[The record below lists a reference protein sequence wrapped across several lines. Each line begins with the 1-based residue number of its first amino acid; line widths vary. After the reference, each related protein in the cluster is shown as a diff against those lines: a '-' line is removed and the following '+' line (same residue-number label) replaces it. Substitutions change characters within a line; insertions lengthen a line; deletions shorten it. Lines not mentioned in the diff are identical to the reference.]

1 MAPIVKKQVD
11 DVLGGEEAWKNVAK
25 TDGEYMLWGPCWACA
40 RAAPCAISSRHLQC
54 AICFAYTAYLG
65 MRKYVVCTEC
75 GSKSCT
81 ALTPFFFW
89 PLAATCPKCQYMQAY
104 FMEIQ
109 TRSADEPAT
118 LFFKCVQCGHRWR
131 EG

>member
-1 MAPIVKKQVD
+1 MHYAVPVISVEHDKLRRVCRVRHQV
-11 DVLGGEEAWKNVAK
+11 VH
-25 TDGEYMLWGPCWACA
+25 A
-40 RAAPCAISSRHLQC
+40 RNNRFLLP
-54 AICFAYTAYLG
+54 
-65 MRKYVVCTEC
+65 
-75 GSKSCT
+75 
-81 ALTPFFFW
+81 P
-89 PLAATCPKCQYMQAY
+89 AATCPKCQYMQAY